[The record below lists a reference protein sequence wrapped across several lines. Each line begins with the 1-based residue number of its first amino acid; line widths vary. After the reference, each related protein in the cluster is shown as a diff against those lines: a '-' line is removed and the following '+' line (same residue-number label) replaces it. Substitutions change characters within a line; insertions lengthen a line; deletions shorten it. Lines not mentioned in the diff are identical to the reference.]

1 MKVFVRTTHTLRV
14 YVVGSRA
21 QGLQFRVW
29 GFESRVEGLGSGVE
43 GLGSGGEGLGSGVE
57 GLGSGV
63 EGLGSGVQSTCSVH
77 GRISHQGFK
86 LGYTYSTGVGLYRG
100 GPEAS

>member
-43 GLGSGGEGLGSGVE
+43 GLGSG
-57 GLGSGV
+57 V

-77 GRISHQGFK
+77 GRILHQGFK